1 MCCKD
6 SLQYS
11 IKGGLKLSKREQK
24 MFHLNFDYKNWC
36 DETVDLN
43 SNNITYSLTEN
54 IHKYNIQIIESG
66 EKINQTSMGK

>member
-1 MCCKD
+1 
-6 SLQYS
+6 
-11 IKGGLKLSKREQK
+11 

-66 EKINQTSMGK
+66 KKLIKLQWVSK